1 MFRCAVRR
9 TTITRLRAGVAQLVE
24 QLIRNQ
30 QVLGSSPSA
39 GSKITNKTKILDGAN
54 LPEVGLTANLTAY
67 HLRRA
72 FTVFKRASISSAA
85 SRCRTGAT

>member
-1 MFRCAVRR
+1 
-9 TTITRLRAGVAQLVE
+9 
-24 QLIRNQ
+24 
-30 QVLGSSPSA
+30 
-39 GSKITNKTKILDGAN
+39 
-54 LPEVGLTANLTAY
+54 VGLTANLTAY